1 MPDSLQAFAD
11 LFAAYGCWVLFF
23 GVMLENAGVPL
34 PGETALLAA
43 AFLASP
49 AGGGMFHLW
58 AVIAVAAAG
67 AVIGDNIGYWAGRE
81 FARKRI
87 AAGKRFLFLTPGRVE
102 RAERYFDKYGA
113 ATVFFGRFV
122 ALLRIVAGP
131 AAGVAGMAWWR
142 FALANAAGA
151 VVWATAIGLVGYYAG
166 GAWGALH
173 RWLGW
178 GAWALAGAIVLGAVA
193 WHFVPY
199 MRKGKAAH

>member
-1 MPDSLQAFAD
+1 MPDTLRAFTD
-11 LFAAYGCWVLFF
+11 IYAAYGCWVLFF
-23 GVMLENAGVPL
+23 GVMLENAGVPI

-43 AFLASP
+43 GFLASP
-49 AGGGMFHLW
+49 AGGGMLHLCP
-58 AVIAVAAAG
+58 VIAVAAAG
-67 AVIGDNIGYWAGRE
+67 AVIGDNIGYWVGRE

-87 AAGKRFLFLTPGRVE
+87 EAGQRFLFLTPRRVE
-102 RAERYFDKYGA
+102 RAERYFDRYGA

-166 GAWGALH
+166 GAWDVLH
-173 RWLGW
+173 RWLGR
-178 GAWALAGAIVLGAVA
+178 GAWALAGVIVLGAIA
-193 WHFVPY
+193 WHFLPY
-199 MRKGKAAH
+199 RMKGKSAQ